1 MHPEK
6 DKEPLHTATANAAT
20 TDSIQVAELALLIDA
35 MPPEYREDVLLSVL
49 WLGTSNVFQESY
61 LVSSIRNQLCDCL
74 MEKTGTLHDLKDVRQ
89 LAHAAIHRRL
99 DAFTTAT
106 DLEQI
111 TLAIHSLLKFL
122 ADAL

>member
-1 MHPEK
+1 MQPPNNHK
-6 DKEPLHTATANAAT
+6 PLDATSAT
-20 TDSIQVAELALLIDA
+20 VGATDSAQVAELALLLDA
-35 MPPEYREDVLLSVL
+35 IPPEYREDVLLSVL

-61 LVSSIRNQLCDCL
+61 LVSSVRNQLCDCL

>member
-1 MHPEK
+1 MQPPRNHDPFQAAM
-6 DKEPLHTATANAAT
+6 ATAAVPNSA
-20 TDSIQVAELALLIDA
+20 QVADLAVLIDA
-35 MPPEYREDVLLSVL
+35 IPPEYREDVLLSVL

-74 MEKTGTLHDLKDVRQ
+74 MDRTGTLHDLTNVRQ
-89 LAHAAIHRRL
+89 LARASIHRQV
-99 DAFTTAT
+99 DSFTAAT

-111 TLAIHSLLKFL
+111 ALATHNLLDFL